1 MHGNPKKLYPAHA
14 GRIKQ
19 ILHALDVASPLE
31 DLAEPT
37 YRLHPLQGDR
47 RGQWSVRVDRTW
59 RIVVRAEGED
69 VFDVAL
75 IDYH

>member
-1 MHGNPKKLYPAHA
+1 M
-14 GRIKQ
+14 IKQ
-19 ILHALDVASPLE
+19 ILDALDVASPLE
-31 DLAEPT
+31 DLVEPT
-37 YRLHPLQGDR
+37 YWLHPLQGDR
-47 RGQWSVRVDRTW
+47 RRQWSVRVDRTW